1 MERFIISSVAA
12 IGGKRFFWMT
22 RIGKCS
28 SPLSARS
35 ASAMA
40 GAYTLTSVQDPTDP
54 NGEIGFVDREVLR
67 GVIAMLIFLLGVVGH
82 LFFG

>member
-1 MERFIISSVAA
+1 
-12 IGGKRFFWMT
+12 
-22 RIGKCS
+22 
-28 SPLSARS
+28 
-35 ASAMA
+35 MA

-54 NGEIGFVDREVLR
+54 TGEIGFVDREVLR